1 MRPAAALKAAALVGA
16 MLVAA
21 GAHALQ
27 TAQGDARPER
37 TTERTTE
44 RTPDRTGDRAPATP
58 TTLRAQAKDSGVDAA
73 LTLTASRGWQPGS
86 TVDGRIEVRVPTGAR
101 VQPLALG
108 GALGAWD
115 VLPVPADVALQP
127 APDGGAVLTFK
138 LVAWD
143 AGTVE
148 VPAIPLRVTLADG
161 TVVELAVGPLQPTL
175 ESLLQA
181 DAPLA
186 ELAAPVRGP
195 VDIVASRWM
204 WLIAAGVGLGITIA
218 VALWLLRR
226 SSSIAPP
233 PPVLPPDEWALRE
246 MERLEGD
253 RLPDRGEFAPFFA
266 RLSDIVRDY
275 VERRWGISA
284 PEQTTKEFLRSARQH
299 PELSGGHEQTLG
311 QFLRTAD
318 MVKFAAVRPP
328 ADECSRALDLMRGFV
343 RASAPALS
351 PAPSGQ
357 VPGEGSSSIEPAA
370 PPHSSA
376 AVPPVQSSQP
386 PVETPRS

>member
-1 MRPAAALKAAALVGA
+1 MHLATALRTAALVGA
-16 MLVAA
+16 MLVATV
-21 GAHALQ
+21 AHARQ
-27 TAQGDARPER
+27 SAGGDERSGRTAER
-37 TTERTTE
+37 TG
-44 RTPDRTGDRAPATP
+44 DRTGDRVPTTP
-58 TTLRAQAKDSGVDAA
+58 TTLRAQATDAGVEAA
-73 LTLTASRGWQPGS
+73 LTLTAPRGWQPGS
-86 TVDGRIEVRVPTGAR
+86 TVDGRVEVRVPAGAR

-108 GALGAWD
+108 SALGAWD
-115 VLPVPADVALQP
+115 VLPVPADIALQP

-148 VPAIPLRVTLADG
+148 VPALPLRVTLADG

-186 ELAAPVRGP
+186 ELAAPARGP

-204 WLIAAGVGLGITIA
+204 WLIAAGIGLGITIA

-246 MERLEGD
+246 MDRLEGD
-253 RLPDRGEFAPFFA
+253 HLPDRGQFAPFFA

-299 PELSGGHEQTLG
+299 PELAGDHEQTLG

-318 MVKFAAVRPP
+318 MVKFAAMRPP

-343 RASAPALS
+343 RASAPALTPGPVHT
-351 PAPSGQ
+351 PAPAHT
-357 VPGEGSSSIEPAA
+357 PA
-370 PPHSSA
+370 PTSTPTEA
-376 AVPPVQSSQP
+376 ARP
-386 PVETPRS
+386 